1 MGRGAGFAATPEQM
15 AAIAAA
21 IGCVAVAG
29 GLAASLAWDTP
40 AGPSIVAA
48 ATAIFFATLPGGR
61 RA

>member
-1 MGRGAGFAATPEQM
+1 MQITGKTLRWWREGIKDM
-15 AAIAAA
+15 WNV
-21 IGCVAVAG
+21 VAVAG